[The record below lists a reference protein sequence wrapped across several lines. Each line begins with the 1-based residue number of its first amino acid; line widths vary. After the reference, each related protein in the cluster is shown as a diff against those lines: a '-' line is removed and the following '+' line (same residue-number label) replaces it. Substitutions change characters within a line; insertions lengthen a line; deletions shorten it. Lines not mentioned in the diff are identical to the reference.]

1 MFETKVDVVTL
12 KAGHYED
19 LDFDSIDAVGMIVKL
34 KETSDK
40 VQKTEDFRNARTAND
55 VEESVYK
62 LIDEFCVEL
71 LTVGP
76 VNCLFMSKQRINMPA
91 KVLSTEAYSV

>member
-1 MFETKVDVVTL
+1 VDVITL

-40 VQKTEDFRNARTAND
+40 AQKMENFRNARTAND

-62 LIDEFCVEL
+62 LIDECCVEL
-71 LTVGP
+71 LTVVGP
-76 VNCLFMSKQRINMPA
+76 VNCLFMSKQRVNMPA